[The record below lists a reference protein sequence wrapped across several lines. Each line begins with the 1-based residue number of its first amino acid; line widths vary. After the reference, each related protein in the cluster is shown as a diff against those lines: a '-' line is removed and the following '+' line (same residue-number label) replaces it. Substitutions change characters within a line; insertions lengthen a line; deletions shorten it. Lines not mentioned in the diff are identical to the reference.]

1 MTVTVPN
8 NEPVDPLPLLD
19 EIRIIA
25 QNGLEYADDPYDEE
39 RYERL
44 LELATEYYGRTLDR
58 PPAELRERLA
68 DEFGPV
74 TPKVGATGAV
84 FDDKGRVLTMKRPG
98 GAWCLPGGNLDAG
111 EGPEDGVVREV
122 REETGLVVEPVELVD
137 AYQLPAGTNY
147 DPHGAV
153 TVVYRCDVVDGDLEL
168 SHEGEAFAWQRVDA
182 VDDWFVDHER
192 YARDAAATRRE

>member
-1 MTVTVPN
+1 MAAPSDGDNARRRIRRSPPTARR
-8 NEPVDPLPLLD
+8 DPK
-19 EIRIIA
+19 IA

-68 DEFGPV
+68 EEFGPV

-84 FDDKGRVLTMKRPG
+84 FDDEGRVLTMKRPG

-111 EGPEDGVVREV
+111 DGR
-122 REETGLVVEPVELVD
+122 LSK
-137 AYQLPAGTNY
+137 Y
-147 DPHGAV
+147 DPF
-153 TVVYRCDVVDGDLEL
+153 TRCLHRL
-168 SHEGEAFAWQRVDA
+168 
-182 VDDWFVDHER
+182 
-192 YARDAAATRRE
+192 ATISRMPTLTLP

>member
-1 MTVTVPN
+1 MTVDDDTV
-8 NEPVDPLPLLD
+8 DLFSLLD

-25 QNGLEYADDPYDEE
+25 QNGLEYADNPYDEE

-44 LELATEYYGRTLDR
+44 LGLATEYYGRTLDR

-68 DEFGPV
+68 EEFGPV

-84 FDDKGRVLTMKRPG
+84 FDGEGRVLTMKRPG
-98 GAWCLPGGNLDAG
+98 GTWCLPGGNLDPG
-111 EGPEDGVVREV
+111 EGPEDSVVREV

-137 AYQLPAGTNY
+137 AYQLPPGTNY

-153 TVVYRCDVVDGDLEL
+153 TIVHRCDVVEGDLQL
-168 SHEGEAFAWQRVDA
+168 SHEGDALAWQHLDD
-182 VDDWFVDHER
+182 VDDWFFDHEA
-192 YARDAAATRRE
+192 YARDASETL